1 MQTAYFYSSYSM
13 ANIRCGC
20 WSVASLKFH
29 YKPHLL
35 ICGFIKLLS
44 SKMTNS
50 KNCGI
55 HAVLAFYRWIHAA
68 LQKFESENTEEWC
81 IPFWNVYFCFRDIDS
96 FVLCK
101 LGKLFCHMNNEY
113 KYWST
118 VLQTWHQKCTSQKKP
133 NDTHIVI
140 AMETLLA
147 SVPFC
152 QKPNILIFNP
162 QSRTEGPAWNRHG
175 YYKIVVTPIVS
186 WLE

>member
-1 MQTAYFYSSYSM
+1 MQSQTAYFSSSYSM

-55 HAVLAFYRWIHAA
+55 HAVLAFYCWIHAA

-81 IPFWNVYFCFRDIDS
+81 IPFWNIFFRFRDIDS

-101 LGKLFCHMNNEY
+101 LGKLFCHEVCYSWITNINIEALFFKLGTRNGVCLMRE
-113 KYWST
+113 SASHASHTVRVMRVMRAT
-118 VLQTWHQKCTSQKKP
+118 VLTWKK
-133 NDTHIVI
+133 
-140 AMETLLA
+140 
-147 SVPFC
+147 
-152 QKPNILIFNP
+152 ILN
-162 QSRTEGPAWNRHG
+162 
-175 YYKIVVTPIVS
+175 
-186 WLE
+186 